1 MITDFPKKKYYNL
14 AGLRSFQ
21 FVHVS
26 EVFQYPIFRDGK
38 AFGDLQL
45 IGDLQL
51 KAGYATYETLEFAE
65 NPVNSPNGV
74 YYEQEITGF
83 APGDAAEMLDVIS
96 NMEDNEFVVL
106 ITDARGQRR
115 IVGGYGYP
123 LIFLSDFTTGAR
135 RVDRKGFSFTF
146 SAVAPF
152 RAPIIQT

>member
-1 MITDFPKKKYYNL
+1 MITDFPKKKTYNL

-26 EVFQYPIFRDGK
+26 EIFQYPIFRNGQVT
-38 AFGDLQL
+38 GDLQL
-45 IGDLQL
+45 LPGRTL
-51 KAGYATYETLEFAE
+51 KTGYATYETLEFSE
-65 NPVNSPNGV
+65 NSIPSPNGV

-83 APGDAAEMLDVIS
+83 APGDAADMIDVIS
-96 NMEDNEFVVL
+96 NMENNEFVVL
-106 ITDARGQRR
+106 IADARGQLR

-152 RAPIIQT
+152 RAPIMQT